1 MSLNI
6 QSVLNIF
13 PEAGEICVY
22 NAAREEGEEVEQVS

>member
-22 NAAREEGEEVEQVS
+22 NAATEGGK